1 MGGMTIEH
9 DDTQGLIERVV
20 GGDNDAFDIL
30 CRNHRAV
37 VLGTITRM
45 IGSGAR
51 TRIDP
56 EDVLQDV
63 LTTAWSQLR
72 DFRWQGAGS
81 FRRWLE
87 GIARHRVLHLSRR
100 EQRRAELLELHR
112 PVETE
117 PSPSRGTR
125 RTERFERLKDA
136 VDGLRP
142 EFRDVL
148 RLARLEGRS
157 MREIAESMGRSESA
171 VKNLLLRAML
181 ALREVVPDTES
192 LSLPKDRRLIDDRVE
207 GQERGI
213 DDGS

>member
-20 GGDNDAFDIL
+20 GGDSDAFDIL

-72 DFRWQGAGS
+72 DFHWQGAGS

-117 PSPSRGTR
+117 PSPSRGAR
-125 RTERFERLKDA
+125 RAERFERLKDA

-207 GQERGI
+207 GQDRGS